1 MTAHHNPPTRPEPL
15 QVASLTKTFN
25 SGDEV
30 VTAVDHIDLI
40 VEEGSFFS
48 LLGPSG
54 CGKTTTLRCI
64 AGLERA
70 DDGRITI
77 GGDVVDAKD
86 VFVNPQAR
94 NVGMVFQSYGIW
106 PHLNVYKNVSFPL
119 EVMRPRP
126 SKPEIR
132 RQVEEVLAVVRL
144 EGLES
149 RPATRLSGGQQQ
161 RLALARALVRRPQ
174 LLLMDEPLS
183 SLDARLRDD
192 MRAELVD
199 LQRRLG
205 IATVYVTHDQA
216 EALSM
221 SSRVAVLS
229 QGRIVQQ
236 GTPREIYHH
245 PEASFVADFVGST
258 NMLPMS
264 LLQPSTAGETAH
276 TVLARGAIGDLEL
289 PALGRGQTGDDVL
302 VGIRPEDIVVRHR
315 GSVGP
320 NSFSATVESVA
331 FLGESQD
338 VRVSVGAERLRVRVP
353 GRQSLNAGDSV
364 DLELPVD
371 LLTVIDE
378 QGGRVV

>member
-1 MTAHHNPPTRPEPL
+1 MTDHHNPPTRPQPL
-15 QVASLTKTFN
+15 QVASLTKTFK

-30 VTAVDHIDLI
+30 VTAVDDIDLV
-40 VEEGSFFS
+40 VEAGSFFS

-70 DDGRITI
+70 DAGRITI
-77 GGDVVDAKD
+77 GGNLVDAKD
-86 VFVNPQAR
+86 VFVNPQAP

-119 EVMRPRP
+119 EVMKPRP

-144 EGLES
+144 EGLEN

-161 RLALARALVRRPQ
+161 RLALARALVRSPQ

-205 IATVYVTHDQA
+205 IATVYFTHDQA

-264 LLQPSTAGETAH
+264 LLQPSTAGETPH
-276 TVLARGAIGDLEL
+276 RMIARGAIGDLEL

-302 VGIRPEDIVVRHR
+302 VGIRPEDIVVHHR
-315 GSVGP
+315 GSLGP
-320 NSFSATVESVA
+320 NSFSGMVESVA

-353 GRQSLNAGDSV
+353 GRQPLNTGDSV

-371 LLTVIDE
+371 LLTVLDE
-378 QGGRVV
+378 HGGRVV

>member
-1 MTAHHNPPTRPEPL
+1 MTDHHNPPTRPQPL
-15 QVASLTKTFN
+15 QVASLTKTFK

-30 VTAVDHIDLI
+30 VTAVDDIDLV
-40 VEEGSFFS
+40 VEAGSFFS

-70 DDGRITI
+70 DAGRITI
-77 GGDVVDAKD
+77 GGNLVDAKD
-86 VFVNPQAR
+86 VFVNPQAP

-119 EVMRPRP
+119 EVMKPRP

-144 EGLES
+144 EGLEN

-161 RLALARALVRRPQ
+161 RLALARALVRSPQ

-205 IATVYVTHDQA
+205 IATVYFTHDQA

-221 SSRVAVLS
+221 FSRVAVLS

-264 LLQPSTAGETAH
+264 LLQPSTAGETPH
-276 TVLARGAIGDLEL
+276 TMLARGAIGDLEL

-302 VGIRPEDIVVRHR
+302 VGIRPEDIVVHHR
-315 GSVGP
+315 GSLGP
-320 NSFSATVESVA
+320 NSFSGMVESVA

-353 GRQSLNAGDSV
+353 GRQPLNTGDSV

-371 LLTVIDE
+371 LLTVLDE
-378 QGGRVV
+378 HGGRVV